1 MCYTYLQEEAVDV
14 LARETGKRDTP
25 GLNQAPMPTAEL
37 IERMSAQVEDAI
49 LALGPA
55 PPLLALRE
63 LLATMRQERP
73 EEAPAPADESARLTA
88 LHAMLAQEEA
98 GRRLAKQL
106 EDTFG
111 QLIAN
116 AVVEMDFAG
125 RLLDSDP
132 NAVRQGLQHLKG
144 EFERA
149 RHILQEI
156 LAGLRPPPLL
166 SEMGLAPALSRCV
179 QRLSAAAGRPIQV
192 LGFQELPQRLPATA
206 ELALFRIMQ
215 EALDIFLA
223 NPSSAPLEIGFTP
236 EDQRLMFY
244 VKDEAWNCDE
254 TALSNYASEFRF
266 MQDWALAIGGTLNLW
281 SRPAGGTIIA
291 VTLPRAPEVP
301 AHSSDKEKNP

>member
-1 MCYTYLQEEAVDV
+1 M
-14 LARETGKRDTP
+14 LAREAGKQDAP
-25 GLNQAPMPTAEL
+25 GLNQAPTPISEL
-37 IERMSAQVEDAI
+37 IERMSAQVENAV

-55 PPLLALRE
+55 PPLLALRK
-63 LLATMRQERP
+63 LLEEMRQGLP
-73 EEAPAPADESARLTA
+73 EEAPAPAGESARLTA

-116 AVVEMDFAG
+116 AIVEMDFAG

-132 NAVRQGLQHLKG
+132 QAVQQGLQHLKE

-149 RHILQEI
+149 RHILQEV

-166 SEMGLAPALSRCV
+166 SEMGLGPALSRYV

-192 LGFQELPQRLPATA
+192 VGFQELPQRLPATA

-215 EALDIFLA
+215 EALDIFLT
-223 NPSSAPLEIGFTP
+223 NPSSAPLEMGFKL
-236 EDQRLMFY
+236 EDQHFVFY
-244 VKDEAWNCDE
+244 VKDDAWGYGE
-254 TALSNYASEFRF
+254 SALSNYASELCF
-266 MQDWALAIGGTLNLW
+266 MRDWALAIGGILNLW
-281 SRPAGGTIIA
+281 SRPGGGTIITA
-291 VTLPRAPEVP
+291 ALPRAPEAP
-301 AHSSDKEKNP
+301 ARSSDKERNP

>member
-1 MCYTYLQEEAVDV
+1 MCYTYSQEEAVDV
-14 LARETGKRDTP
+14 LAREAGKRDVP
-25 GLNQAPMPTAEL
+25 GLNQAPMPISER
-37 IERMSAQVEDAI
+37 IERMSAQVENAI

-63 LLATMRQERP
+63 LLEEMRQGLP

-116 AVVEMDFAG
+116 AIVEMDFAG

-149 RHILQEI
+149 RHILQEV

-166 SEMGLAPALSRCV
+166 SEMGLGPALSRYA

-192 LGFQELPQRLPATA
+192 VGFQELPQRLPATA

-215 EALDIFLA
+215 EALAIFLTS
-223 NPSSAPLEIGFTP
+223 PSSAPLEIGFRQ
-236 EDQRLMFY
+236 EDQRFVFY
-244 VKDEAWNCDE
+244 VKNDAWDCDE
-254 TALSNYASEFRF
+254 SALSNYASELRF

-281 SRPAGGTIIA
+281 SRPGGGTIIA
-291 VTLPRAPEVP
+291 AALPRVPEAP
-301 AHSSDKEKNP
+301 AHSSDKERNP

>member
-1 MCYTYLQEEAVDV
+1 MCYTYPQEEAVDV
-14 LARETGKRDTP
+14 LAREAGKQDTP
-25 GLNQAPMPTAEL
+25 GLNQAPMPISER
-37 IERMSAQVEDAI
+37 IERMSAQVENAI

-63 LLATMRQERP
+63 LLEEMRQGLP

-106 EDTFG
+106 EETFG

-116 AVVEMDFAG
+116 AIVEMDFAG

-132 NAVRQGLQHLKG
+132 NAVQQGLQHLKG

-149 RHILQEI
+149 RHILQEV

-166 SEMGLAPALSRCV
+166 SEMGLGPALSRCV
-179 QRLSAAAGRPIQV
+179 QRLSAAAGRPIQMV
-192 LGFQELPQRLPATA
+192 GFQELPQRLPATA

-223 NPSSAPLEIGFTP
+223 SPSSAPLEVGFKL
-236 EDQRLMFY
+236 EDQHFVFY
-244 VKDEAWNCDE
+244 VKDDAWDCGE
-254 TALSNYASEFRF
+254 SALSNYASELRF

-281 SRPAGGTIIA
+281 SRPGGGTIIA
-291 VTLPRAPEVP
+291 AALPRAPEMP
-301 AHSSDKEKNP
+301 AHSSDKERNP